1 MDDLVEFF
9 AELVFDVLLASCEE
23 SARGRRIGKIVCGI
37 LLLAC
42 IVFTV
47 LWIWHRGVTHTL
59 ALVLLV
65 AIPSI
70 VFLLK

>member
-1 MDDLVEFF
+1 MDDLVQFF

-23 SARGRRIGKIVCGI
+23 SARARRIGKIVCGI

-47 LWIWHRGVTHTL
+47 LWIWHRGVTSTL

-70 VFLLK
+70 CFLLK